1 VGVNGEA
8 WKWWWRLFAWEK
20 EVLEECVE
28 LITTVFMQVVEDM
41 WV

>member
-1 VGVNGEA
+1 VEVVVETVCLGEGGVG
-8 WKWWWRLFAWEK
+8 
-20 EVLEECVE
+20 ECVE